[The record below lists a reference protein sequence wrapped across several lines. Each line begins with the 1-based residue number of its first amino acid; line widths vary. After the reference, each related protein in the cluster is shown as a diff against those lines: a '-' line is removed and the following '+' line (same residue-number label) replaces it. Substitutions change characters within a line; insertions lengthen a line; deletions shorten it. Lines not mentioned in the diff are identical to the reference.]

1 MPNMARTSTTRSTTT
16 ASAPDRVTAS
26 TRAVAVASAVALIV
40 LGAGWEL
47 VWAPTGHGTLVAK
60 VLPLLAALP
69 GLLKH
74 RMYTYRWLSLA
85 IWLYVAEGALRIADR
100 PPANWLAAAEL
111 ALSIVLFGACAT
123 QVRWRHAA
131 AKRAQVA
138 AIEGEAADARAE
150 AGTAH

>member
-1 MPNMARTSTTRSTTT
+1 MTAATRV
-16 ASAPDRVTAS
+16 A
-26 TRAVAVASAVALIV
+26 AVASTIALIV

-60 VLPLLAALP
+60 VLPLIVALP

-85 IWLYVAEGALRIADR
+85 IWLYVAEGALRVTDR
-100 PPANWLAAAEL
+100 APANWLAGGEL
-111 ALSIVLFGACAT
+111 ALSFVLFAACAA

-131 AKRAQVA
+131 AKRAAVA
-138 AIEGEAADARAE
+138 AIESETPDPRAE